1 MKNLGQGSSAFVG
14 AAIVALAAAYLAHT
28 VFGIPRY
35 AIRDDAL
42 GMAACLVAFI
52 GAGVFVQRRRPA
64 KSKKRTPKRLRH
76 PTNPSQPD
84 PPSTSMECAPSTTH
98 G

>member
-1 MKNLGQGSSAFVG
+1 MENGWPGAHIRRMKNLGQGSSAFFG
-14 AAIVALAAAYLAHT
+14 AAIVALAAAYLVHT

-52 GAGVFVQRRRPA
+52 GAGVFVQRRGRD
-64 KSKKRTPKRLRH
+64 K
-76 PTNPSQPD
+76 
-84 PPSTSMECAPSTTH
+84 
-98 G
+98 